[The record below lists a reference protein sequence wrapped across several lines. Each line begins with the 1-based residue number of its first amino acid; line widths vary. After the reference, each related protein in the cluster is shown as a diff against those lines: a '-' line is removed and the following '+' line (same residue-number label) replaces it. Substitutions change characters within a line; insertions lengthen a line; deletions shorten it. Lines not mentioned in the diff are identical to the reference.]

1 MAGVGS
7 VSGGVKAIDGNPIPD
22 VCMRLVGVWAG
33 AGTDKP
39 KVRNDEANGAR
50 VVKVGAGK
58 GLVGEIG
65 IRIWDFQDFLS
76 KSESISWLI

>member
-1 MAGVGS
+1 MGS
-7 VSGGVKAIDGNPIPD
+7 VSGGVKAIDRNPIPD
-22 VCMRLVGVWAG
+22 VCMRLMGVWAG
-33 AGTDKP
+33 AGTDRP
-39 KVRNDEANGAR
+39 KVGNDEASGAG
-50 VVKVGAGK
+50 VVKVVAGR